1 MNFVQ
6 RKIYLYNV
14 TFGLYMLEWWERYL
28 FNILI
33 IVLLW
38 FICYNGSRSAAE
50 FYKSLLMQL
59 ENEAFAGVGKIRWND
74 LLPETVFLILL
85 ESPLISLDT
94 RVSLEAKLNSSAK
107 CLTEAEKMKYLELWG
122 MS

>member
-1 MNFVQ
+1 MKLYFPIIKPPHSNLLWMEISNSSLQSKFQVVIRFCESKKHRPSLCYSQEEMNFVQ

-38 FICYNGSRSAAE
+38 FVCYNGSRFAAE
-50 FYKSLLMQL
+50 FYKSHLKVKL
-59 ENEAFAGVGKIRWND
+59 GV
-74 LLPETVFLILL
+74 
-85 ESPLISLDT
+85 
-94 RVSLEAKLNSSAK
+94 
-107 CLTEAEKMKYLELWG
+107 
-122 MS
+122 

>member
-28 FNILI
+28 FNILFLDIYKLI

-38 FICYNGSRSAAE
+38 FVCYNGSRAAHLG
-50 FYKSLLMQL
+50 FQKNGRTL
-59 ENEAFAGVGKIRWND
+59 EWEC
-74 LLPETVFLILL
+74 PQ
-85 ESPLISLDT
+85 
-94 RVSLEAKLNSSAK
+94 
-107 CLTEAEKMKYLELWG
+107 
-122 MS
+122 

>member
-50 FYKSLLMQL
+50 FYK
-59 ENEAFAGVGKIRWND
+59 R
-74 LLPETVFLILL
+74 
-85 ESPLISLDT
+85 
-94 RVSLEAKLNSSAK
+94 
-107 CLTEAEKMKYLELWG
+107 Y
-122 MS
+122 

>member
-1 MNFVQ
+1 LNSSSARLPVEIHRWISSSESKFQAVIIFCESKKRQQSLCYSLEEMNFVQ

-50 FYKSLLMQL
+50 FYK
-59 ENEAFAGVGKIRWND
+59 R
-74 LLPETVFLILL
+74 
-85 ESPLISLDT
+85 
-94 RVSLEAKLNSSAK
+94 
-107 CLTEAEKMKYLELWG
+107 Y
-122 MS
+122 